1 MLAITNGRVLTI
13 TGGMLEHGTVLIDGD
28 KIAAVGT
35 DVEIPDGAEIIDAAG
50 KWVTPGLIDA
60 HSHIGLFGE
69 PRTWA
74 TADGNETTNP
84 VTPQLRGIDSLNP
97 DDPSFADVLA
107 AGVTCVYTQPGSANI
122 IGGTGVAI
130 KLSGETVDEMVIP
143 GTEGMKMAL
152 GENPKRVYGVGSK
165 KTPATRMANAAV
177 LREALVSA
185 QNYLNKIEKA
195 RAKAEK
201 EGDEEP
207 DLPERDLRW
216 EALGKVLTGEMSAH
230 IHCHRA
236 DDILT
241 AIRVAEEFKIRYS
254 LEHVTE
260 GYKIKEIL
268 VDKGVP
274 CIVGPLLMARGK
286 MEIKDVTLANPGILA
301 RAGVKVCIQMDGASS
316 TQWLPVVTGLAVR
329 EGMPEDEAMRA
340 ITINP
345 AEVLGIADRVGSL
358 EAGKDADV
366 AIFDDNPLL
375 NYSKCVATFV
385 EGRAVYELEKE

>member
-1 MLAITNGRVLTI
+1 MIAITNGKVLTI
-13 TGGMLEHGTVLIDGD
+13 TQGTIEQGTVLVDGC
-28 KIAAVGT
+28 KIVAVGT
-35 DVEIPDGAEIIDAAG
+35 DVEIPEGATIIDAAG

-69 PRTWA
+69 PSVWA
-74 TADGNETTNP
+74 TADGNETTSP
-84 VTPQLRGIDSLNP
+84 VTPQLRGMDSLNP

-130 KLSGETVDEMVIP
+130 KLSGKTVDEMVIP

-152 GENPKRVYGVGSK
+152 GENPKRVYGVGKS

-185 QNYLNKIEKA
+185 QNYLDKIKKA
-195 RAKAEK
+195 EAKAKEK
-201 EGDEEP
+201 GEEP
-207 DLPERDLRW
+207 DLPARNLKW

-241 AIRVAEEFKIRYS
+241 AIRIAEEFGIRYS

-260 GYKIKEIL
+260 GFKIKEIL
-268 VDKGVP
+268 ANKGVP
-274 CIVGPLLMARGK
+274 CIVGPLLMSRGK
-286 MEIKDVTLANPGILA
+286 MEIKEVTLANPGILA
-301 RAGVKVCIQMDGASS
+301 REGVKVCIQMDGASS
-316 TQWLPVVTGLAVR
+316 TRWLPVVTGLAVR

-340 ITINP
+340 ITINA
-345 AEVLGIADRVGSL
+345 AEVLGIDDRVGSL
-358 EAGKDADV
+358 EPGKDADV
-366 AIFDDNPLL
+366 AIFDGNPLH
-375 NYSKCVATFV
+375 NFTKCVATFV
-385 EGRAVYELEKE
+385 EGKTVHNLEDK

>member
-1 MLAITNGRVLTI
+1 MIAITNGKVLTM
-13 TGGMLEHGTVLIDGD
+13 TGATLEPGTVLIEGS
-28 KIAAVGT
+28 KITAVGT
-35 DVEIPDGAEIIDAAG
+35 DVEVPAGADIIDASG

-74 TADGNETTNP
+74 SADGNETTHP
-84 VTPQLRGIDSLNP
+84 VTPQLRGVDSLNP
-97 DDPSFADVLA
+97 DDPSFADVLG

-130 KLSGETVDEMVIP
+130 KLSGKTVDEMVMP

-152 GENPKRVYGVGSK
+152 GENPKRVYGVGKS

-185 QNYLNKIEKA
+185 QNYLNKIE
-195 RAKAEK
+195 RAKAKAEEK
-201 EGDEEP
+201 EEEP
-207 DLPERDLRW
+207 DLPDRDLKW
-216 EALGKVLTGEMSAH
+216 EALGRVLTGEMSAH

-241 AIRVAEEFKIRYS
+241 AIRIAEEFNLRYS

-260 GYKIKEIL
+260 GFKIKEIL
-268 VDKGVP
+268 AQKGAP

-301 RAGVKVCIQMDGASS
+301 REGVKVCIQMDGASS

-329 EGMPEDEAMRA
+329 EGMAEDDAMKA

-366 AIFDDNPLL
+366 AIFDGNPLH
-375 NYSKCVATFV
+375 NYTRCVTTLV
-385 EGRAVYELEKE
+385 EGRIVHRLEDE

>member
-1 MLAITNGRVLTI
+1 MLAIVGGKILTMVEGEGTI
-13 TGGMLEHGTVLIDGD
+13 ECGTVLIEDG
-28 KIAAVGT
+28 KIRAVGT
-35 DVEIPDGAEIIDAAG
+35 DVEIPVGADILDAAG

-74 TADGNETTNP
+74 SADGNETTDP
-84 VTPQLRGIDSLNP
+84 ITAQLRGIDSLNP
-97 DDPSFADVLA
+97 DDPAFADVVG

-122 IGGTGVAI
+122 IGGTGMAI
-130 KLSGETVDEMVIP
+130 KLRGKTVDEMVIP

-152 GENPKRVYGVGSK
+152 GENPKRVYGQGHK
-165 KTPATRMANAAV
+165 KMPATRMGNAAV

-185 QNYLNKIEKA
+185 RNYLDKVEKA
-195 RAKAEK
+195 KAKAEEK
-201 EGDEEP
+201 GEEP
-207 DLPERDLRW
+207 DLPDRNLKW

-236 DDILT
+236 DDIMT
-241 AIRVAEEFKIRYS
+241 AMRIAEEFNLRYS

-268 VDKGVP
+268 AEKGVA
-274 CIVGPLLMARGK
+274 CIVGPLLMSRGK

-301 RAGVKVCIQMDGASS
+301 REGVKVCIQMDASS
-316 TQWLPVVTGLAVR
+316 GTQWLPVVTGLAVR
-329 EGMPEDEAMRA
+329 EGMPEDEAMKS

-345 AEVLGIADRVGSL
+345 AEVLGIEDRVGSL
-358 EAGKDADV
+358 EVGKDADV
-366 AIFDDNPLL
+366 AVFNGNPLHNLTKCELTLIDGKVVHEL
-375 NYSKCVATFV
+375 NA
-385 EGRAVYELEKE
+385 